1 MSRGVAIGQLTP
13 ASPKNTVEII
23 DSYANAS
30 NPSNPYNANEAKLR
44 VLAVFLFYT

>member
-1 MSRGVAIGQLTP
+1 MSKGVAIGQLTP

-30 NPSNPYNANEAKLR
+30 NPYTANETRLR
-44 VLAVFLFYT
+44 ARAVFLFDT